1 MSDPATPLPA
11 PHLSP
16 KEQFLTRED
25 DAQKWRQ
32 VSRSALTLN
41 VLTFSFSEWAINNN
55 PSAEQIKAVRD
66 FIEVTLNLAE
76 PRKGERTPF
85 PDKRLTTP
93 SETPSGKKEEK
104 K

>member
-1 MSDPATPLPA
+1 MSDPATPLQA

-16 KEQFLTRED
+16 KEQFLTREED
-25 DAQKWRQ
+25 CQKWRQ
-32 VSRSALTLN
+32 MSRLGLTLN
-41 VLTFSFSEWAINNN
+41 VLTFSFSEWAITNN

-93 SETPSGKKEEK
+93 AETTPGKKEDK